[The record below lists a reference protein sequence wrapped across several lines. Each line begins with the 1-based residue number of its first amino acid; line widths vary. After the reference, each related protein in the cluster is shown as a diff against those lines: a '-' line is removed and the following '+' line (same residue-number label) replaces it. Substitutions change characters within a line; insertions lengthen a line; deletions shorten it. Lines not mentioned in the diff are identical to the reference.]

1 MAKKNWQGDVR
12 ESAHKIWLAGLGA
25 LATAEQEGSK
35 LFKTLVEQGERYE
48 AEGKQK
54 LKEAK
59 KGADQAGERARKLAE
74 ETADRARRAAEG
86 AWEQIGGA
94 FDDKLAKALHRIGV
108 PTREE
113 INALSRRIEELTRAV
128 ERARAKQA
136 SKPSGSGGGGGTSG
150 AAGGSRAAGSGA
162 GGAKKPAASS
172 PSKPAATSKAGAAS
186 KTSASAPAA
195 SRAGGGRKLGAVID
209 QGGVGDIAPAPEIST
224 TKDVVT
230 TTADVVTRP

>member
-59 KGADQAGERARKLAE
+59 KDAEAASGRAKKVAE

-108 PTREE
+108 PTRDE

-128 ERARAKQA
+128 ERARATPR
-136 SKPSGSGGGGGTSG
+136 SKPSGGGGT
-150 AAGGSRAAGSGA
+150 GSS
-162 GGAKKPAASS
+162 GGAKKPAAGAA
-172 PSKPAATSKAGAAS
+172 SKPAAASKAGAAS
-186 KTSASAPAA
+186 
-195 SRAGGGRKLGAVID
+195 AV
-209 QGGVGDIAPAPEIST
+209 APEIST
-224 TKDVVT
+224 TKDVVAT
-230 TTADVVTRP
+230 TTDVVTTRP

>member
-25 LATAEQEGSK
+25 LAVAEEEGSK
-35 LFKTLVEQGERYE
+35 LFKTLVEQGERFE

-59 KGADQAGERARKLAE
+59 KDAEQASARAKQAAE
-74 ETADRARRAAEG
+74 ETAERARRAAEG

-128 ERARAKQA
+128 ERARAKQG
-136 SKPSGSGGGGGTSG
+136 SKPSGSNSGGGAT
-150 AAGGSRAAGSGA
+150 GGSRRTGSR
-162 GGAKKPAASS
+162 GGAKKPAAG
-172 PSKPAATSKAGAAS
+172 AATKAAAAS
-186 KTSASAPAA
+186 KTGAASAAA
-195 SRAGGGRKLGAVID
+195 
-209 QGGVGDIAPAPEIST
+209 APDIST

>member
-25 LATAEQEGSK
+25 LAVAEEEGSK
-35 LFKTLVEQGERYE
+35 LFKTLVEQGERFE

-59 KGADQAGERARKLAE
+59 KDAEQASGRAKKVAE

-128 ERARAKQA
+128 ERARGKQG
-136 SKPSGSGGGGGTSG
+136 SKPSGNSG
-150 AAGGSRAAGSGA
+150 
-162 GGAKKPAASS
+162 GGAKKPAA
-172 PSKPAATSKAGAAS
+172 GAAS
-186 KTSASAPAA
+186 KAAAAAKTGAASAAA
-195 SRAGGGRKLGAVID
+195 
-209 QGGVGDIAPAPEIST
+209 APDIST

>member
-59 KGADQAGERARKLAE
+59 KDAEAASARAKKVAE

-94 FDDKLAKALHRIGV
+94 FDDKLAKTLHRIGV

-113 INALSRRIEELTRAV
+113 INALSRRIEELTNAV
-128 ERARAKQA
+128 ERARAKKG
-136 SKPSGSGGGGGTSG
+136 SKPSGGDGGT
-150 AAGGSRAAGSGA
+150 GSTG
-162 GGAKKPAASS
+162 GGAKKPAAGAA
-172 PSKPAATSKAGAAS
+172 SKPAAASKAGAAS
-186 KTSASAPAA
+186 AA
-195 SRAGGGRKLGAVID
+195 
-209 QGGVGDIAPAPEIST
+209 APEIST
-224 TKDVVT
+224 TKDVVAT
-230 TTADVVTRP
+230 TTDVVTTRP